1 MTHDSLLHVSHY
13 SMYLTTSM
21 LSIYITPLSH
31 NRYWCCHA
39 AGDQIMNEEMECCRN
54 VDAAPATD

>member
-39 AGDQIMNEEMECCRN
+39 VGDQIMNEEME
-54 VDAAPATD
+54 